1 MKHDTLRFLV
11 SVKPSMHDFM
21 PEGSADLQR
30 INDGTGGG
38 GNGKPRLSSLNEKK
52 KPFIKKCYGNKNNL

>member
-38 GNGKPRLSSLNEKK
+38 GNGKPRLSSLNENT
-52 KPFIKKCYGNKNNL
+52 FIKKCCGNKNDL